1 MNYDA
6 PVMDAATTRK
16 RAKTLLR
23 PVPVVPSMKTVSQDK
38 AVACGDGGV
47 LTPIFNA
54 TLDGSGREILAIHIA
69 SRGSSISGVGYIL
82 ATEHRPGDA
91 EDYAI
96 TYKKFGYLGG
106 GEKRIIEGIN
116 DILQTISG
124 ERAVLSFG
132 GDYLFADLFAAQ
144 NSCGQRS
151 TIEKFICDAKT
162 EHYDFLR
169 LLRRE
174 KGLDRERIDLLFL
187 ETIQSTGVALDIK
200 KLKIEM
206 AHVGDIVALY
216 FFWLRKTGEISLQ
229 KQRLL
234 TSLLRRFLVS

>member
-6 PVMDAATTRK
+6 PVMDAASTRK
-16 RAKTLLR
+16 RKKTLLR
-23 PVPVVPSMKTVSQDK
+23 PAAPSMKTISQDK
-38 AVACGDGGV
+38 AVACGGGSV
-47 LTPIFNA
+47 LVPIFNA
-54 TLDGSGREILAIHIA
+54 ALDGNGREILAIHIA
-69 SRGSSISGVGYIL
+69 SKGLSISGVGYIL
-82 ATEHRPGDA
+82 ATEHKSGDA
-91 EDYAI
+91 ENYAV

-106 GEKRIIEGIN
+106 GEKRIVEGID
-116 DILQTISG
+116 DILQTVSG
-124 ERAVLSFG
+124 ECAVLSFG

-144 NSCGQRS
+144 NSCGQRG
-151 TIEKFICDAKT
+151 TIKKFICDAKT

-174 KGLDRERIDLLFL
+174 KSLDRERIDSLFL
-187 ETIQSTGVALDIK
+187 ETIQSTGIALDIK

-206 AHVGDIVALY
+206 AHVGHIMALY